1 MKPRTEYELPSVT
14 GRVAAGRRRH
24 RFGYAAGL
32 SLLELLVVLT
42 ILIALGGIV
51 VSTLPGL
58 LDRTQIAT
66 AAANVPQIDSSIRQN
81 MILHQG
87 RLGDRFDSL
96 ISGSTSLDGQI
107 PSYVGGDDVFQA
119 GSLTEDEL
127 EALRAIGVTELIP
140 AAETTNNAT
149 YESHQQAPV
158 PLGTDSKVATINV
171 AARPDLIRQ
180 LWNMEPNKEDK
191 YLVFGLGARSTLVGS
206 GQDALFAEAP
216 VHFSDTQTTNPR
228 LMYSRYLLVV
238 ALTHPS
244 DQQTTARYL
253 GTCIPGPRGLETIS
267 QALQEHYSNQD

>member
-1 MKPRTEYELPSVT
+1 MKRQFKPAISRIPERVVT
-14 GRVAAGRRRH
+14 GWPAIRG
-24 RFGYAAGL
+24 GL

-51 VSTLPGL
+51 ISTLPGL

-107 PSYVGGDDVFQA
+107 PAYIGGREVFEA
-119 GSLTEDEL
+119 SSLTDNEI
-127 EALRAIGVTELIP
+127 EALRAIGITELIP
-140 AAETTNNAT
+140 ALETTNNAT

-158 PLGTDSKVATINV
+158 PLGSDSKVATIS
-171 AARPDLIRQ
+171 ASASPDLIRQ
-180 LWNMEPNKEDK
+180 LWNIEPNKEDK
-191 YLVFGLGARSTLVGS
+191 YIVLGLGDRSTLVGS
-206 GQDALFAEAP
+206 GRNALFAEAP

-228 LMYSRYLLVV
+228 LMYSRYLIVV
-238 ALTHPS
+238 AVTHPS
-244 DQQTTARYL
+244 DQTATARYL

>member
-1 MKPRTEYELPSVT
+1 MRGHIEHEVPKF
-14 GRVAAGRRRH
+14 AGRAG
-24 RFGYAAGL
+24 FGRKRWQSGL

-87 RLGDRFDSL
+87 RLGNRFDAL
-96 ISGSTSLDGQI
+96 ITGSTSLDGQI
-107 PSYVGGDDVFQA
+107 PTYIGGNEIFEA
-119 GSLTEDEL
+119 GSLTADEV
-127 EALRAIGVTELIP
+127 EALQAIGVTELVP
-140 AAETTNNAT
+140 AAENANNAT
-149 YESHQQAPV
+149 YESHRQAPV
-158 PLGTDSKVATINV
+158 PLETDSKVATINS
-171 AARPDLIRQ
+171 AAQPDLIRR
-180 LWNMEPNKEDK
+180 LWNIEPNKEDK
-191 YLVFGLGARSTLVGS
+191 YIVFGLGDQSTLVGS
-206 GQDALFAEAP
+206 GQSALFAEAP

-244 DQQTTARYL
+244 EQQARARYL
-253 GTCIPGPRGLETIS
+253 GTCIPGPRGLETIA